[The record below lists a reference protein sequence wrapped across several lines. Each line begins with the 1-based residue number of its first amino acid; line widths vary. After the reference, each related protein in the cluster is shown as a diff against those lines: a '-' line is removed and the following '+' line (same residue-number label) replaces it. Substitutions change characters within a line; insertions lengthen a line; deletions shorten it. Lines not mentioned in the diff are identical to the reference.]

1 MAVSQ
6 ASHAGEDLYHPQLLI
21 ALSGTSCLRLA
32 EDCLR
37 RQREAEPRV
46 RAYLWV
52 DGERAIEAARALD
65 RELERGV
72 RRGPLHGAT
81 VAVKDVV
88 DVAGMP
94 TTAGSDVLAHAAPA
108 SADAAIVAA
117 LRAAGSVIVGKT
129 NTHEFAYGATT
140 PPTRNPIDPRRIAG
154 GSSGGSAAAIAS
166 GSACLAV
173 GTDTGG
179 SVRLPAALCGVAGFR
194 PRRNAIGTEGVIP
207 LAPEFD
213 QWGLLAASAEDLEL
227 AWSALSGRPAPGRD
241 VVPQLVAPAG
251 LAATLPAVELSVAA
265 AFEAALTGSGLDV
278 SRERM
283 PSLSEWLAPRM
294 AIQMEQALAVHR
306 RAGWWPS
313 LRDRYSPEVRRNLEV
328 AEAQTADLHPAR
340 ARLRE
345 LDGEVDRLLRGGRV
359 IATPTVPIK
368 APLAS
373 EVEAMRQR
381 EGARHPIVGIL
392 ASATLPFSRSG
403 LASLTVPVWQGSDP
417 LPASVQLVAQEE
429 SLVFAA
435 ARALPRR
442 LGS

>member
-1 MAVSQ
+1 M
-6 ASHAGEDLYHPQLLI
+6 
-21 ALSGTSCLRLA
+21 ALSGTSCLQLTQ
-32 EDCLR
+32 DCLR
-37 RQREAEPRV
+37 LQRTAEQWV
-46 RAYLWV
+46 HAYLWV
-52 DGERAIEAARALD
+52 DGDRAMEAARGLD
-65 RELERGV
+65 GELERGA

-88 DVAGMP
+88 DVARMP
-94 TTAGSDVLAHAAPA
+94 TTAGSRVLADAAPA

-117 LRAAGSVIVGKT
+117 LRAAGCVIVGKT

-140 PPTRNPIDPRRIAG
+140 PPTRNPLDPDRIAG

-213 QWGLLAASAEDLEL
+213 QWGLLAASAEVLEL
-227 AWSALSGRPAPGRD
+227 AWSALSGRPAPGPH
-241 VVPQLVAPAG
+241 VVPQLVAPAS
-251 LAATLPAVELSVAA
+251 LVTTLPAVEHSVAA
-265 AFEAALTGSGLDV
+265 AFEAALAASGLDV
-278 SRERM
+278 IRERM

-294 AIQMEQALAVHR
+294 AIQMEQALATHR

-313 LRDRYSPEVRRNLEV
+313 LRDRYSAEVRRNLKI
-328 AEAQTADLHPAR
+328 AEAQTADLHAAR

-345 LDGEVDRLLRGGRV
+345 LDAEIDRLLRGGAV

-368 APLAS
+368 APLVS
-373 EVEAMRQR
+373 EVEAMPQR
-381 EGARHPIVGIL
+381 ADARHPIVSIL
-392 ASATLPFSRSG
+392 ASATLPFSRSD
-403 LASLTVPVWQGSDP
+403 LASLTVPVWHGSHP
-417 LPASVQLVAQEE
+417 LPASVQMVAQDE

-435 ARALPRR
+435 ARRMPRR